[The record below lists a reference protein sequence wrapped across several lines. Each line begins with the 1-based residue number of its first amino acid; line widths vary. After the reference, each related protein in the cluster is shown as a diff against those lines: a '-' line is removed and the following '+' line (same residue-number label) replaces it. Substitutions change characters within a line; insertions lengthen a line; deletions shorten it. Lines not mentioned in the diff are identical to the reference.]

1 MKSENVTS
9 STYIDFNVENTDKGP
24 KFEII
29 VNHVNLKSRE
39 HIKI

>member
-9 STYIDFNVENTDKGP
+9 STYIDFNVENTDKDP

-29 VNHVNLKSRE
+29 VNHVKLKLRE
-39 HIKI
+39 NIKV